1 MCKLSFYFY
10 NLLVF
15 DVFIVENCFEFLGV
29 VKNVVYIVENVN
41 WLLFILVELFG
52 IVIFYFKEVG
62 WLFFLKV
69 ISY

>member
-1 MCKLSFYFY
+1 MCKLSPHFY
-10 NLLVF
+10 NPLVF
-15 DVFIVENCFEFLGV
+15 DVFTVENCLESLGV

-41 WLLFILVELFG
+41 WLLFISVELFG
-52 IVIFYFKEVG
+52 IVTLHPKEVG

>member
-1 MCKLSFYFY
+1 MCKLSPHFY
-10 NLLVF
+10 NPLVL
-15 DVFIVENCFEFLGV
+15 DVFTVENCLESLGV

-41 WLLFILVELFG
+41 WLLFISVELFG
-52 IVIFYFKEVG
+52 IVTLHPKEVG